1 MSGSFYPRLART
13 GMQKNR
19 RLQRPFLL
27 TCIGTAAMFYIL
39 GALSDSALLP
49 EMRGGQTLRIILM
62 LGVWVIGIFSAI
74 FLFYTNSF
82 LIRRRKKEFGLYN
95 ILGMSKR
102 DLGRILFWE
111 TLFSAAITLMG
122 GLALGVLLSKLAEL
136 SLVRIL
142 RQSADLAFRFSPR
155 TFCATAVFF
164 CGIFFLLFLY
174 NLIQIHTG
182 SPAQL
187 LRSESSGE
195 KPPRANWFLGLLGA
209 LLLGGAYGL
218 AVTIQSP
225 IEAMTWFFVA
235 VIAVIIATYLLF
247 VSGSVL
253 VCRLLQK
260 NKRYYYQ
267 PQHFVSVSSM
277 TFRMKRNGAGLAS
290 ICILATMVLVM
301 ISSTACL
308 YFGMENSLSVRYP
321 REMNITLQSPNPED
335 ILERYPLDELRAG
348 IAEDA
353 ASLSLTPEDLLDY
366 PALCFSGTLE
376 GDRITVSETYSE
388 AAWRSVTV
396 LSREVYAQVTGDET
410 PLAPGQIL
418 LWSNRGSYDQPTLAV
433 NDLVQWEVA
442 GTARTFP
449 LGGNAA
455 TETSAALCVVVPD
468 LDAAIAALS
477 PLNDNPD
484 GFYFFSCSWTYA
496 FDVEGGDAKISAL
509 TDRLWDRLSYVP
521 SAPQYNELT
530 LSYSLENRTTEG
542 DEYFAPAG
550 GLFFL
555 GIMLSGAFILA
566 AVLIIYY
573 KQISE
578 GYEDQRRFQIM
589 QNVGMTARDIRRSIN
604 SQLLLVFFAPLL
616 MAGLHLC
623 FAFPFIYKLL
633 ILMSLR
639 NFPLLLGTTGIS
651 FLVFALLY
659 LLVYRGTSNAYF
671 NIVRSPSRAED

>member
-1 MSGSFYPRLART
+1 MSGAFYPRLART

-39 GALSDSALLP
+39 LALSRSSLL
-49 EMRGGQTLRIILM
+49 EGMRGGRTMRTILA
-62 LGVWVIGIFSAI
+62 LGVWVIGIFSVI

-111 TLFSAAITLMG
+111 TLFSAAVTLAG

-136 SLVRIL
+136 GMVRLL
-142 RQSADLAFRFSPR
+142 RQSTDLVFRFS
-155 TFCATAVFF
+155 AGGMVVTAVFF
-164 CGIFFLLFLY
+164 CGIFLFLFLY
-174 NLIQIHTG
+174 NLCQIRLG

-187 LRSESSGE
+187 LRSESAGE
-195 KPPRANWFLGLLGA
+195 KAPRANWFLGLLGV

-225 IEAMTWFFVA
+225 IEAMAWFFVA
-235 VIAVIIATYLLF
+235 VIAVVIATYLLF

-253 VCRLLQK
+253 VCRLLQR
-260 NKRYYYQ
+260 NKKYYYK

-277 TFRMKRNGAGLAS
+277 SFRMKRNGAGLAS

-308 YFGMENSLSVRYP
+308 YFGMENALLVRYP
-321 REMNITLQSPNPED
+321 RESAVTLQSPDAAD
-335 ILERYPLDELRAG
+335 ILERGLPEAVRAG
-348 IAEDA
+348 VAEDA
-353 ASLSLTPEDLLDY
+353 AALSLTPENILDY
-366 PALCFSGTLE
+366 PALHFSGVLE
-376 GDRITVSETYSE
+376 GDRLSVSEQYSE
-388 AAWRSVTV
+388 DGWRSVTV
-396 LSREVYAQVTGDET
+396 LSLEIYSQVTGDET
-410 PLAPGQIL
+410 PLGEGQIL
-418 LWSNRGSYDQPTLAV
+418 LWSNRGSYDRPTLAV
-433 NDLVQWEVA
+433 NDLVRWEVA
-442 GTARTFP
+442 GTARAFP
-449 LGGNAA
+449 LGGDASVG
-455 TETSAALCVVVPD
+455 TSAAFCVVVPD

-477 PLNDNPD
+477 RLNDNPE
-484 GFYFFSCSWTYA
+484 GYYFFSCSWTLA
-496 FDVEGGDAKISAL
+496 FDSTGATAM
-509 TDRLWDRLSYVP
+509 VP
-521 SAPQYNELT
+521 A
-530 LSYSLENRTTEG
+530 LENKIYARLADVTDDPAY
-542 DEYFAPAG
+542 DELHFAYSFESRDEAGEDYFASAG

-555 GIMLSGAFILA
+555 GIMLSAAFILA

-589 QNVGMTARDIRRSIN
+589 QNVGMTARDIRRSID

-616 MAGLHLC
+616 LAGLHLC

-633 ILMSLR
+633 ILMQLR
-639 NFPLLLGTTGIS
+639 DLPLLLGTTGIS
-651 FLVFALLY
+651 FLIFALIY
-659 LLVYRGTSNAYF
+659 LLVYRGTSNAYY
-671 NIVRSPSRAED
+671 NIVRSPDRAQD